1 MGLDQYLN
9 ITITSSKPTIT
20 PEKMQKKRSTRFLNH
35 TQ

>member
-20 PEKMQKKRSTRFLNH
+20 PEKNAKCKRNAQLAS
-35 TQ
+35 